1 MPHLGIA
8 FKIMSTVDKFK
19 IMSTVDKFKI
29 MSTVDKFKDNPIFSL
44 AVGQLKFEGS
54 GDPRTLT
61 SHQFFTL
68 KLEFFL
74 QKNNHIFFR
83 YFTSFGFLPYLHA
96 NNFSDVLF
104 SLNDSISVLNV

>member
-8 FKIMSTVDKFK
+8 FKIMW
-19 IMSTVDKFKI
+19 
-29 MSTVDKFKDNPIFSL
+29 TVDKFKDNPIFSL

-74 QKNNHIFFR
+74 QKQPYFF
-83 YFTSFGFLPYLHA
+83 
-96 NNFSDVLF
+96 
-104 SLNDSISVLNV
+104 

>member
-8 FKIMSTVDKFK
+8 FK

-61 SHQFFTL
+61 
-68 KLEFFL
+68 
-74 QKNNHIFFR
+74 
-83 YFTSFGFLPYLHA
+83 
-96 NNFSDVLF
+96 
-104 SLNDSISVLNV
+104 